1 MLLIQKKLLY
11 QLESEQR
18 KIDVKNRQSYPVVV
32 DKNGRVLWLPGLKK
46 SKYDKSK
53 TGKYDII
60 LKYYKEEHNDTK

>member
-1 MLLIQKKLLY
+1 M
-11 QLESEQR
+11 
-18 KIDVKNRQSYPVVV
+18 KNRQSYPVVV
-32 DKNGRVLWLPGLKK
+32 DKNDRVLWLPGLKK